1 MIFGPSIVSSYPYI
15 CTYDLK
21 LPGHKFI
28 VVATDG
34 LWLVMTP
41 RAVVDFIWSKITMS
55 SILNTSLTS
64 VNCARLLVKEAL
76 KRWEV
81 ARKPADNITVVV
93 IIMQEVVEPNIN
105 QADDQVVPE
114 FV

>member
-1 MIFGPSIVSSYPYI
+1 
-15 CTYDLK
+15 
-21 LPGHKFI
+21 
-28 VVATDG
+28 
-34 LWLVMTP
+34 MTP

-105 QADDQVVPE
+105 QADDQIVPE